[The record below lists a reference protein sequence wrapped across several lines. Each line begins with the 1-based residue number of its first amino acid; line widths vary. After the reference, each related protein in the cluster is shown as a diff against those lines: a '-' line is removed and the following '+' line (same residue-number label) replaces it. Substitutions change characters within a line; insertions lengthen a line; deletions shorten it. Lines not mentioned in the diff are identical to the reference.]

1 MLRARTRPLGYLFH
15 NSHGVEIYGG
25 YIYGL
30 ISLVASPI
38 SSCFVLVICHLILH
52 ESCLFP

>member
-30 ISLVASPI
+30 ISLIASAI